1 MKTGL
6 IAFILFSLAGC
17 VAVIPLP
24 TNSAAPQV
32 TRSIVLPTTDFGK
45 TYNAFRAS
53 QGLGPLQ
60 ENAILTRAA
69 QAHAQDMET
78 RGYFSH
84 KSVGGPNGNDLR
96 ARITSAGCGLRAV
109 AENIAQGQRSE
120 LEVFAAWRDSPGHRA
135 SLLGRAYTDYGL
147 GRVGNTWVM
156 TLSSGC

>member
-6 IAFILFSLAGC
+6 IAFVLFSLAGC

-24 TNSAAPQV
+24 TNTAEPQV
-32 TRSIVLPTTDFGK
+32 TRTIVLPTTDFGK

-60 ENAILTRAA
+60 ENALLTRAA
-69 QAHAQDMET
+69 LAHAQDMET

-84 KSVGGPNGNDLR
+84 KSVGGPNGNDLT
-96 ARITSAGCGLRAV
+96 ARIMSAGCGRRAV

-135 SLLGRAYTDYGL
+135 NLLRPVYTDYGL